1 MGFDRVADYASAAE
15 NGWTSWVHKSGSPVL
30 VAAGQWGDLSM
41 AAGIPKYNAYPG
53 TQGAFTP
60 LSGFGN
66 DGIYSGGNVSPL
78 GKHVRQIALN
88 TTSATFAPARFVLCD
103 YLGFY
108 ALTDMDSTDQ
118 QDMDNTL
125 TLPRYANG
133 AGVQA
138 MLVTTTPQTSS
149 VQVNIGYT
157 NQDGVSGRVATVF
170 TTASNT
176 GMIQGAQASGG
187 AAGSTSPFIPLQSG
201 DTGIRQIDYVT
212 CLGSGGGFCA
222 VVLVRPLAPLVL
234 REQNTVVEIDFM
246 TERTSLP
253 KVQDGA
259 YLNFIFTSGVAA
271 VSSLIRGQVSF
282 TWG

>member
-1 MGFDRVADYASAAE
+1 MGFARVADYADAAE
-15 NGWTSWVHKSGSPVL
+15 RGWQSWFHKTGSPAL
-30 VAAGQWGDLSM
+30 VSAGQWADLSM
-41 AAGIPKYNAYPG
+41 AAGTPKYNAYPG

-60 LSGFGN
+60 LSGLGN
-66 DGIYSGGNVSPL
+66 DGLYHGGNVAPL
-78 GKHVRQIALN
+78 SKHIRQIALN
-88 TTSATFAPARFVLCD
+88 TTSATFAPARFMLCD

-118 QDMDNTL
+118 QDMDNSL
-125 TLPRYANG
+125 TLPRYSNG
-133 AGVQA
+133 NGVQV

-149 VQVNIGYT
+149 VRVNVGYT
-157 NQDGVSGRVATVF
+157 NQSGVSGRVATIY

-201 DTGIRQIDYVT
+201 DTGVLKIDYVT

-222 VVLVRPLAPLVL
+222 VVLARPLAPFVL
-234 REQNTVVEIDFM
+234 REQNTVVEIDFV
-246 TERTSLP
+246 TERPSLP
-253 KVQDGA
+253 QVQDGA

-271 VSSLIRGQVSF
+271 ISSLIRGQVSF
-282 TWG
+282 SWG